1 MPSLTG
7 PLFTPFDPA
16 TLLMMMGANSQD
28 PTLQNNIASH
38 LAAIGKKPPATDP
51 TQHDPGTRPPQ
62 GTLIAPGGQTTAS
75 TPTVRPPGEAM
86 ASSALAS
93 GETDRKPPNT
103 TGIRG
108 SDGQSI
114 QPPDAMT
121 YSASQRSTSDTRGQP
136 SPKDQTAHA
145 GEETN
150 TSQTGDVGTDADIAQ
165 MVADVTPQ
173 GTQVAPFT
181 SADTTMGKIGTGL
194 TTAFKGMGALAPP
207 QNQDIRMA
215 NAPLPAHE
223 SRFTPQDLLQMISI
237 LGQSGSKTQPSSLG
251 ALIGR

>member
-16 TLLMMMGANSQD
+16 TMLAMMAANSQD
-28 PTLQNNIASH
+28 PTLQNNVASH
-38 LAAIGKKPPATDP
+38 LAAIGKKPPAADP
-51 TQHDPGTRPPQ
+51 TQAPDTTRPPQ
-62 GTLIAPGGQTTAS
+62 GTIIAPGQTTAS
-75 TPTVRPPGEAM
+75 MPTTRPPGEAM

-93 GETDRKPPNT
+93 GEPDRKPPESS
-103 TGIRG
+103 GIRG
-108 SDGQSI
+108 SDGQSV
-114 QPPDAMT
+114 QPAAPTT
-121 YSASQRSTSDTRGQP
+121 YSASQRSTADTRGQP

-165 MVADVTPQ
+165 MVADVTPA

-181 SADTTMGKIGTGL
+181 GADTTMGKIGTGL

-207 QNQDIRMA
+207 ANQDIRMA

-237 LGQSGSKTQPSSLG
+237 LGQSGSKSQPQSLG